1 MNKAKEKYINTRR
14 DNLNLLA
21 VPDKALI
28 KDLREENGKLL
39 AYIDELE
46 DTIQSLKG
54 ENESLK
60 GEISDI
66 LNDKSEMKRLHK
78 EVKREELYQ
87 NLLRIMAKQRDT
99 MKDLRKKNKE
109 LVERICLLT

>member
-1 MNKAKEKYINTRR
+1 MNKAKEKYINMRR

-21 VPDKALI
+21 VPDKALL
-28 KDLREENGKLL
+28 KDIREENGKLL

-46 DTIQSLKG
+46 YTIKNLKE
-54 ENESLK
+54 ENENLRK
-60 GEISDI
+60 EVSDM
-66 LNDKSEMKRLHK
+66 LNDKSEAKKLHK

-87 NLLRIMAKQRDT
+87 NLLGLLKKYRDT

>member
-1 MNKAKEKYINTRR
+1 MRR

-21 VPDKALI
+21 VPDKALL
-28 KDLREENGKLL
+28 KEQREENGKLL

-46 DTIQSLKG
+46 DTIKKLKE

-60 GEISDI
+60 GEISDM
-66 LNDKSEMKRLHK
+66 LNDKSEMKRLHR

-87 NLLRIMAKQRDT
+87 NLLNMMKAQRET
-99 MKDLRKKNKE
+99 VKDLRKKNKE
-109 LVERICLLT
+109 LVERICLL